1 MRHYKLI
8 YRDPDGTGN
17 LEHAF
22 VAVSL
27 DGALEVARRLVVG
40 EWAEL
45 HEDGVEVCRMQ
56 LVDCSGL
63 WRIVGANR
71 SG

>member
-1 MRHYKLI
+1 M
-8 YRDPDGTGN
+8 
-17 LEHAF
+17 EHAF
-22 VAVSL
+22 EAVSL
-27 DGALEVARRLVVG
+27 DGALEVAKRLVVS

-56 LVDCSGL
+56 LVDSNGL

-71 SG
+71 RK